1 MSCVV
6 CLNARAPAWRIIGAR
21 GIRAMESTA
30 HRRYKALGVAEG
42 AQRERQAVCVEAA
55 AQANAIAVLFILTCE
70 DIVGEP
76 SVMSPIIPLRCADSI
91 DRFNCSP
98 CDILE
103 RILCPTFLLKE
114 YKHYNFVM
122 PWPSGLRRQIKALV
136 RKSVCSNHT
145 GIMRAIA
152 QLAEHWI
159 VIVMNYHDYSFSC

>member
-1 MSCVV
+1 MNARPIVRMRGEYYMSCVV

-42 AQRERQAVCVEAA
+42 AQREQQAVCVEAA

-103 RILCPTFLLKE
+103 RILCPTFLL
-114 YKHYNFVM
+114 
-122 PWPSGLRRQIKALV
+122 
-136 RKSVCSNHT
+136 
-145 GIMRAIA
+145 
-152 QLAEHWI
+152 
-159 VIVMNYHDYSFSC
+159 